1 MMKFRN
7 LGLLL
12 MVALSLWLC
21 LGCSREQK
29 LPNLTPIP
37 FTTPTPT
44 LSQNLLATDLA
55 RQATPTPE
63 PSPTPW
69 AYASLTPTHD
79 PLMPTVQAHN
89 PLTGLEE
96 VKVENAGQRPILIK
110 LANWPEELRPQAGL
124 IAADI
129 VFEYFIGA
137 QTNHL
142 AALYFSHAPEVVAP
156 LAPARAPDTRLA
168 ILYGANLAYQSARPN
183 IQKVIDNSLPDRNFM
198 ANTLPCPA
206 ICTESAAK
214 GGNIAVNLPALRKYI
229 SQQDSNVMDVVLA
242 GMVFA
247 EESGSGDGTAQR
259 LSYMYADFSVMDW
272 RYEPATGKYQLWQDL
287 RYAPGKYKLEPAND
301 RDTGMP
307 IAFENV
313 IVLYT
318 RYISYGQDGYD
329 LDMRET
335 DPEQQAVILRDGKIY
350 YGKWLVPASDRPI
363 QFKDAK
369 GLDIPLKPGRT
380 WITFASINTISEQ
393 TQPGVWELT
402 FSFN

>member
-1 MMKFRN
+1 MRRRRTGVAFTFV
-7 LGLLL
+7 L
-12 MVALSLWLC
+12 ALSLC
-21 LGCSREQK
+21 FGCIQK
-29 LPNLTPIP
+29 QILPGLTPIP
-37 FTTPTPT
+37 FAPPTPT
-44 LSQNLLATDLA
+44 LSQNVLATDLA

-79 PLMPTVQAHN
+79 PLKPDTPAQN
-89 PLTGLEE
+89 PLTGLES
-96 VKVENAGQRPILIK
+96 VKTESAGQRPILIK

-124 IAADI
+124 NAADI

-142 AALYFSHAPEVVAP
+142 AALYFSQAPEAVAP

-168 ILYGANLAYQSARPN
+168 ILYSASLAYQSARPT
-183 IQKVIDNSLPDRNFM
+183 IQKIIDNSLPNRNFR
-198 ANTLPCPA
+198 ANNSPCSV
-206 ICTESAAK
+206 ICAEPAAK
-214 GGNIAVNLPALRKYI
+214 GGNIAVNLPGLRTYL
-229 SQQDSNVMDVVLA
+229 SQQDQGKLDLPLA

-247 EESGSGDGTAQR
+247 ETSGKGDGIAQQ
-259 LSYMYADFSVMDW
+259 LSYMYADFSIMDW
-272 RYEPATGKYQLWQDL
+272 RYDPTTEKYQLWQDL
-287 RYAPGKYKLEPAND
+287 RYAPGKYKLEASFD
-301 RDTGMP
+301 RDTKLLV
-307 IAFENV
+307 AFDNV

-318 RYISYGQDGYD
+318 RYISYGLDGYD

-335 DPEQQAVILRDGKIY
+335 DPQQQALILRDGKIF

-363 QFKDAK
+363 QFKDAN

-380 WITFASINTISEQ
+380 WITFASINTISKQ
-393 TQPGVWELT
+393 THPGVWELT